1 LAGAWSRR
9 AGCSSYGSDGH
20 ACPCPRCPQKPA
32 KTRPSLNRPP
42 VLPITAAPAVAASNG
57 QQSATNRQAEHLCA
71 EPSCGR
77 QFTPNRHGP
86 PKRFCSA
93 RCRNRY
99 QGAAYRRRVFD
110 AEAVIH
116 PGEVQRPF
124 DTYLGDEPSW
134 VTAELAPPALGCE
147 CAG

>member
-1 LAGAWSRR
+1 MVEAGGVQQLWLRW
-9 AGCSSYGSDGH
+9 
-20 ACPCPRCPQKPA
+20 PRLPLPA
-32 KTRPSLNRPP
+32 LPTEARQDASEPEQAT

-124 DTYLGDEPSW
+124 DTYLGDEPSG